1 MDKMDRMDGKR
12 QPAAFLQEI
21 TMAECSS
28 QSSVC
33 GFHHV
38 ALRAA
43 DFDASIAF
51 YTEVL
56 GFRAGTAWGEGN
68 GRAIMLDAGNGNFI
82 EVFAG
87 GTPGPKPEGALLHLA
102 LSANDVDGTF
112 ARARDAGAPVVM
124 EPATVNVDSKPKP
137 MSIRLAFFKGP
148 DGEVIELF
156 KLAG

>member
-1 MDKMDRMDGKR
+1 
-12 QPAAFLQEI
+12 
-21 TMAECSS
+21 MAECCSKP
-28 QSSVC
+28 SVC

-51 YTEVL
+51 YAKVL
-56 GFRAGTAWGEGN
+56 GFRVGTTWGEGD
-68 GRAIMLDAGNGNFI
+68 GRAVMLDVGNGNFV

-87 GTPGPKPEGALLHLA
+87 GAAGPKPEGALLHLA

-112 ARARDAGAPVVM
+112 ARARAAGAPAVM

-148 DGEVIELF
+148 DGKVIDLF
-156 KLAG
+156 KLI

>member
-1 MDKMDRMDGKR
+1 
-12 QPAAFLQEI
+12 
-21 TMAECSS
+21 MAECCSKP
-28 QSSVC
+28 SVC

-43 DFDASIAF
+43 DFDASIKF

-56 GFRAGTAWGEGN
+56 GFRSGTTWGEGN
-68 GRAIMLDAGNGNFI
+68 GRAIMLDGGNGNFI

-124 EPATVNVDSKPKP
+124 EPATVDVDSKPKP

-156 KLAG
+156 KLL